1 MPLPRAL
8 PRYVVLTALIAA
20 AVYVRGSDMR
30 DLIETI
36 RHGSSLPQAPL
47 DVMAATRTIAFGEFK
62 GDQILAIDGKPFNAN
77 HQLTEAIHRHKP
89 GDLMT
94 LTLSLP
100 SGLAVERTIT
110 IASQAGAFDSIG
122 KLAINIGGDIVIPA
136 VAIFLGAFAV
146 AVRPFD
152 WNAWLLLGLTMSFSE
167 VVNRSY
173 GVASP
178 FQTVWNVT
186 WAGLWPIF
194 MMLFGIY
201 FPERS
206 RFERSFPWLKWVL
219 LILSL
224 GIEFLF
230 AGILL
235 LWQFDINRAAPFRPL
250 FVRIYFLQIIVA
262 MLAVST
268 YFANISMKSA
278 SDPSPDSRRRLRI
291 LMWGSQLSLAPTFL
305 VAVYALARGR
315 DLFAGLPWA
324 LVVIALLL
332 LTLFPLT
339 LAYVILVERAMDL
352 RIVIRQSIQYAL
364 ARVGL
369 RVGRVALVAL
379 GVYMIVGVMS
389 KEQRGPGG
397 WALVAGSWM
406 GLLLLRRRSADRAS
420 QWIDRKFFREA
431 YNAEKVLAELARD
444 VGRYVEIPPLLENV
458 AGRISATLHVPD
470 IVILLREGRSFVTRY
485 STRPGEPMNLESSG
499 SLVKT
504 LRSRNDALTV
514 YLDKPP
520 LWLASLSAQELQAID
535 FMRTQL
541 LLPISSS
548 DRLTGIM
555 SLGPKLSEQPYTE
568 SDIRLLH
575 AVASQMALAVENSRL
590 VASLAAE
597 AAAREIANREL
608 EIAREVQERLFPQKF
623 PAIPGLDCA
632 GYCRPAR
639 GVGGD
644 YYDFLLL
651 ENGRIGVA
659 VGDVSGKG
667 IAAALL
673 MASLQAS
680 LRGQAA
686 AGVRDLSSLMGNVN
700 KLVYE
705 ASTANRYAT
714 FFYGEFDPASK
725 VFTFV
730 NAGHNPPVILRGDET
745 LRLEADGP
753 VVGLLPGACYG
764 QSRCEL
770 LPGDIFIAYTDGISE
785 ALNEQ
790 EEEWEEERFIAA
802 ARQCAARS
810 AKEMIQEIFR
820 AADAFT
826 GSARQYDDMT
836 LLVMKLAA

>member
-1 MPLPRAL
+1 MPRAL
-8 PRYVVLTALIAA
+8 PRYALLAALIVAA
-20 AVYVRGSDMR
+20 IYVRGSDML
-30 DLIETI
+30 DLIESL
-36 RHGSSLPQAPL
+36 RHGASIPQAPL
-47 DVMAATRTIAFGEFK
+47 TLSAATRTIAYGEYA
-62 GDQILAIDGKPFNAN
+62 GDQILAMDGKPFNAAQ
-77 HQLTEAIHRHKP
+77 QLAEAIHNHKP
-89 GDLMT
+89 GDQMA

-110 IASQAGAFDSIG
+110 IGSQAGEFDNVG
-122 KLAINIGGDIVIPA
+122 KVAINIAGDIVIPV

-146 AVRPFD
+146 AIRPFD
-152 WNAWLLLGLTMSFSE
+152 WNAWLLLGLTVGFSE

-173 GVASP
+173 GVLGP
-178 FQTVWNVT
+178 FQAIWNLI
-186 WAGLWPIF
+186 WAALWPIF

-201 FPERS
+201 FPELS
-206 RFERSFPWLKWVL
+206 RFERSFPWLKWIL
-219 LILSL
+219 LLVSL

-230 AGILL
+230 AGIVI
-235 LWQFDINRAAPFRPL
+235 LWRFDINSALPFRPL
-250 FVRIYFLQIIVA
+250 LVRMYFLQIVVA

-278 SDPSPDSRRRLRI
+278 TDPSADSRRRLRI
-291 LMWGSQLSLAPTFL
+291 LIWGSQISLAPTFL
-305 VAVYALARGR
+305 AAIYALARGQG
-315 DLFAGLPWA
+315 LFTGLPWA
-324 LVVIALLL
+324 LDVIALLL

-339 LAYVILVERAMDL
+339 LAYVIVVERAMDL
-352 RIVIRQSIQYAL
+352 RFVIRQSIQYAL

-369 RVGRVALVAL
+369 RVGRVALIAI
-379 GVYMIVGVMS
+379 GVYLIVGVMS
-389 KEQRGPGG
+389 KKQRGAGE

-470 IVILLREGRSFVTRY
+470 IVILLREKSSFITRY
-485 STRPGEPMNLESSG
+485 STRAGEPMNLESSG

-504 LRSRNDALTV
+504 LRDRNDALTV

-520 LWLASLSAQELQAID
+520 LWLGSLDAKELQAID

-541 LLPISSS
+541 LLPISSN

-568 SDIRLLH
+568 SDIRLLQ
-575 AVASQMALAVENSRL
+575 AVTSQMALAVENSRL

-608 EIAREVQERLFPQKF
+608 EIAREVQERLFPQKY
-623 PAIPGLDCA
+623 PAIDGLDCA

-644 YYDFLLL
+644 YYDFLQL
-651 ENGRIGVA
+651 ESGRLGIA

-686 AGVRDLSSLMGNVN
+686 AGVRDLSSLMANVN

-725 VFTFV
+725 IFSFV
-730 NAGHNPPVILRGDET
+730 NAGHNPPVILRGDQT

-753 VVGLLPGACYG
+753 VVGLLPGANYG
-764 QSRCEL
+764 QSQCHL
-770 LPGDIFIAYTDGISE
+770 QCGDIFIAYTDGISE
-785 ALNEQ
+785 ALNEK

-802 ARQCAARS
+802 ARQCVTRP

-836 LLVMKLAA
+836 LLVMKLAV